1 MTETNDVANPQIIEN
16 DSTVNDIVEQQSSQE
31 IDNIKQEY
39 LAYVEKLRSERFG
52 INSREEVIE
61 SVNTICKVL
70 DLKTVIPRTER
81 QTVNGERQAVIVGG
95 TPIDM
100 VKSQY
105 PGIYPV
111 LAERLLELVSKL

>member
-105 PGIYPV
+105 PGIYPI

>member
-81 QTVNGERQAVIVGG
+81 QTVNGERQAVIFGG